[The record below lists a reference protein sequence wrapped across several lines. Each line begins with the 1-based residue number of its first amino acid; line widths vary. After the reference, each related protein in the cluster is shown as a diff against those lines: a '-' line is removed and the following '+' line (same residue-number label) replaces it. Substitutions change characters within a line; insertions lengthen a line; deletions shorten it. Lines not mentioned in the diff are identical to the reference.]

1 MFRRCLAGG
10 SRGAPGTNDGGAGVF
25 VDAMGLVDLEFVG
38 SGGFERAAEVRLGEG
53 AGDAASP
60 GGDVGAGGVV

>member
-1 MFRRCLAGG
+1 
-10 SRGAPGTNDGGAGVF
+10 
-25 VDAMGLVDLEFVG
+25 MGLVDLEFVG